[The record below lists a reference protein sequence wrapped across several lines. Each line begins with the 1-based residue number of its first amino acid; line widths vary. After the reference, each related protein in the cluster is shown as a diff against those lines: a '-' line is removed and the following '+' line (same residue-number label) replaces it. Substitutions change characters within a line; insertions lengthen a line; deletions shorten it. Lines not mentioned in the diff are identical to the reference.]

1 MENYTCTKRRM
12 TKEEQVIAES
22 NYRILNY
29 YIYKK
34 NLKPIEEWLERLSVP
49 YVVAIMKY
57 TDCADLQR
65 YSIRTIIFY
74 AFRML
79 GLNNEQRKETK
90 ESWKQVFAA
99 WIWQQE

>member
-12 TKEEQVIAES
+12 TKEEQVIAEN

-34 NLKPIEEWLERLSVP
+34 NLKPIGEWLERLSVP

-74 AFRML
+74 ALDSARA
-79 GLNNEQRKETK
+79 NYYRKINCGKRKPK
-90 ESWKQVFAA
+90 EG
-99 WIWQQE
+99 